1 MMQKDVYLV
10 LMAGGLGT
18 RFWPYSRNNKPKQFL
33 DILGIG
39 KTLIQ
44 STVERF
50 GNLLPQENIYVVTN
64 IDHLDLVKEQ
74 LPFLQENQ
82 ILAEPVRR
90 NTAPCIAYATYK
102 IRKLNSK
109 AVIIVSPT
117 DHLIL
122 NEEAFRTLIIK
133 SVEHARSQEKLIT
146 IGIQPTRPE
155 TGYGYIQILNSADEI
170 KKVKTF
176 TEKPELA
183 LANKF
188 IESGD
193 FVWNSGLF
201 IWGADAIYKALHQH
215 LPELAEVFDEIEVE
229 ISTLKEQAAIKK
241 AYSLSK
247 NISIDYGVMEKAD
260 NVYVLL
266 GNFSW
271 SDLGSWTTLH
281 ELSEKDAANNA
292 VDANAL
298 LYDTRNSIIKA
309 PKDKL
314 IVAQG
319 LNGYLIGYFDNVII
333 ICEKDKES
341 QFRSFVNDL
350 KNKSDSTN
358 YL

>member
-1 MMQKDVYLV
+1 MQKDVYLI

-18 RFWPYSRNNKPKQFL
+18 RFWPYSRTTKPKQFL
-33 DILGIG
+33 DILGTG
-39 KTLIQ
+39 KTLMQ

-50 GNLLPQENIYVVTN
+50 GDIFPKENIYVVTN
-64 IDHLDLVKEQ
+64 VEHQSLVKEQ
-74 LPFLQENQ
+74 LPFLNDGQ
-82 ILAEPVRR
+82 ILTEPVRR

-102 IRKLNSK
+102 IRKINPQ
-109 AVIIVSPT
+109 AVVIVSPA

-122 NEEAFRTLIIK
+122 NEEAFRNLIIE
-133 SVEHARSQEKLIT
+133 SVEQARSQDKLIT

-155 TGYGYIQILNSADEI
+155 TGYGYIQFHNSDETI

-176 TEKPELA
+176 TEKPELE

-188 IESGD
+188 LESGD
-193 FVWNSGLF
+193 FVWNSGIF
-201 IWGADAIYKALHQH
+201 IWGIDAIYQAMHKH
-215 LPELAEVFDEIEVE
+215 LPELAEVFDDIDHSL
-229 ISTLKEQAAIKK
+229 STENEHAAIKD

-260 NVYVLL
+260 NVYVIL

-271 SDLGSWTTLH
+271 SDLGSWTTLY
-281 ELSEKDAANNA
+281 ELSEKDAANNV
-292 VDANAL
+292 VDANVL
-298 LYDTRNSIIKA
+298 LYDTTNSIIKA

-314 IVAQG
+314 VVAQG

-333 ICEKDKES
+333 ICEKDKEG
-341 QFRSFVNDL
+341 QFRSFVNDV
-350 KNKSDSTN
+350 KGKPESGN